1 MAEWQ
6 QKLADYEN
14 AKSEAAGDNAVAT
27 DDYYRIPAIMQD
39 CKTAYNLT
47 WQDGGAWNGYTFVR
61 KATMTDINGV
71 ITFKATLSIARK
83 PKYFLG
89 IKIHRAI
96 LQIAW
101 ELTTE
106 YTDTHVAD
114 VLTLDPNLSDAEKAK
129 QVNDRIAE
137 IAREYPSCKITTEY
151 ASTPPMEDTPTGD
164 VYHLLWSSDRLEI
177 AREVDTRL
185 TRIYADLVSLEKMMH
200 YKYSIIDLL
209 KDVLPELDTDEGR
222 RLTLVEECHERW
234 VENARNL
241 RNGNGRKEDVR

>member
-114 VLTLDPNLSDAEKAK
+114 VLTLDPNLSDAEKGK
-129 QVNDRIAE
+129 QGERPYRGDSEGIPLLQDYYRICQHA
-137 IAREYPSCKITTEY
+137 ADGRHAYGRCV
-151 ASTPPMEDTPTGD
+151 PPAM
-164 VYHLLWSSDRLEI
+164 
-177 AREVDTRL
+177 
-185 TRIYADLVSLEKMMH
+185 
-200 YKYSIIDLL
+200 
-209 KDVLPELDTDEGR
+209 
-222 RLTLVEECHERW
+222 VERPP
-234 VENARNL
+234 
-241 RNGNGRKEDVR
+241 